1 MAQWQELPLWYGE
14 IIHCTQRQSGL
25 SNESKVSTVVV
36 HHTRQLGQRQG
47 KIITRW
53 GLAQVHLS
61 ALAPRY
67 QREALAPSQSDNF
80 CRLRHRLR
88 LHHHPG
94 LTPVHAM
101 GRDAYFI
108 GPDVVV

>member
-36 HHTRQLGQRQG
+36 HHTRQLGQRHG

-80 CRLRHRLR
+80 CRLDRKSTRLNSSHDQISYAV
-88 LHHHPG
+88 LC
-94 LTPVHAM
+94 L
-101 GRDAYFI
+101 
-108 GPDVVV
+108 